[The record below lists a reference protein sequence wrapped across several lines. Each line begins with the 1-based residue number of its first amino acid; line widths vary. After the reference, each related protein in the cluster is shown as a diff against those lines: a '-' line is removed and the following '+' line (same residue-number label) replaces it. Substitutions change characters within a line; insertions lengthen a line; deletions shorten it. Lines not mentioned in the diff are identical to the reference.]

1 MAKNFGKNKVALVT
15 GGSSG
20 IGKAVCLRLASEGY
34 TVYELSRR
42 EADIEGVNHLSCD
55 VTDEACVNDCVDKI
69 ISQSGRIDLL
79 VNNAGFGI
87 SGAVEFTH
95 LEEAKRLF
103 NVNFFGCV
111 CTVKTVV
118 AHMRSQGGGK
128 IINISSVAAE
138 LSIPYQAFYSAAKA
152 AINSLTLAM
161 RNELGMFGIQVC
173 ALMPGDVCTGF
184 TEKREKCA
192 AGNELYGGNIERA
205 VCAMEQDEQNG
216 MSPQRLAAKVFSI
229 AKKGKVKPFYT
240 CGAKYKLFLFLA
252 KILPRRFSNFVV
264 GKLYS

>member
-1 MAKNFGKNKVALVT
+1 MANKFGENKVALVT

-20 IGKAVCLRLASEGY
+20 IGKAVCLRLAGEGY

-42 EADIEGVNHLSCD
+42 DVEVAGVNHLSCD
-55 VTDEACVNDCVDKI
+55 VTDEACVSECVGKI
-69 ISQSGRIDLL
+69 IGQSGRIDLL

-87 SGAVEFTH
+87 SGAVEFTDIA
-95 LEEAKRLF
+95 EAKRLF
-103 NVNFFGCV
+103 DVNFFGCV
-111 CTVKTVV
+111 CVIKSVV

-138 LSIPYQAFYSAAKA
+138 LSIPYQSFYSAAKA

-161 RNELGMFGIQVC
+161 RNELAAFGIQVC

-192 AGNELYGGNIERA
+192 VGNELYDGSIERA
-205 VCAMEQDEQNG
+205 VCTMERDEQNG
-216 MSPQRLAAKVFSI
+216 MSPKRLAVKVFSI
-229 AKKGKVKPFYT
+229 AKKRKVKPFYT
-240 CGAKYKLFLFLA
+240 CGAKYKIFLFLA
-252 KILPRRFSNFVV
+252 KLLPRRTSNFIV